1 MAYIQKHFGWP
12 VEQMPEMW
20 QQELTYVSTVE
31 VVLGMAVPDSPRER
45 SVLNIVARLPNYQP
59 IASSSLVCDYSQSI
73 AMAQIRNDGALP
85 TVATK
90 SIFWSFADG
99 MQLEN
104 HHVAHLHGHRHDD
117 ADYKA
122 LSDNAFKQAL
132 GLGVHVGCIGT
143 AMLSTIAAVC
153 SGASKGEECGTH

>member
-31 VVLGMAVPDSPRER
+31 VVLGMAVPGSPRER

-73 AMAQIRNDGALP
+73 VMAQIRNDGALP
-85 TVATK
+85 TVATN
-90 SIFWSFADG
+90 SMFWSFAEG
-99 MQLEN
+99 MKLEN
-104 HHVAHLHGHRHDD
+104 HHVAHLHGHLHDD
-117 ADYKA
+117 ADYKS

-132 GLGVHVGCIGT
+132 GLGLHVACIGT
-143 AMLSTIAAVC
+143 AMMSTIAAIC
-153 SGASKGEECGTH
+153 SGASTSSESGAP